1 MDGSHGHVLIVDDN
15 DTVRLTLERV
25 LQSRGYIASGFGRG
39 EDAILSLGEQ
49 TYDVALCD
57 IHLPGINGIQ
67 TALEVRRLLPN
78 CRVLLM
84 SGNSGSS
91 EYLEAALRAG
101 HTFEVLNKPFD
112 PPTLFAVLAGQ
123 PAPVA

>member
-1 MDGSHGHVLIVDDN
+1 MNGSRGNVLVVDDN
-15 DTVRLTLERV
+15 DTVRLTLLRV
-25 LQSRGYIASGFGRG
+25 LQSRGYQATGFGTG
-39 EDAILSLGEQ
+39 EEAIREVEERSF
-49 TYDVALCD
+49 DVALCD

-67 TALEVRRLLPN
+67 AALEIRRITPN

-112 PPTLFAVLAGQ
+112 PPMLFAVLAGQ
-123 PAPVA
+123 PVPAS

>member
-1 MDGSHGHVLIVDDN
+1 MNGASGNVLVVDDN
-15 DTVRLTLERV
+15 DTVRLTLVRV
-25 LQSRGYIASGFGRG
+25 LQSRGYRAIAMGTG
-39 EDAILSLGEQ
+39 EDAIREAGQ
-49 TYDVALCD
+49 RHFDVALCD

-67 TALEVRRLLPN
+67 TALEIRRLIPS

-101 HTFEVLNKPFD
+101 HSFEVLNKPFD
-112 PPTLFAVLAGQ
+112 PPTLFAILAGQ
-123 PAPVA
+123 AVAS